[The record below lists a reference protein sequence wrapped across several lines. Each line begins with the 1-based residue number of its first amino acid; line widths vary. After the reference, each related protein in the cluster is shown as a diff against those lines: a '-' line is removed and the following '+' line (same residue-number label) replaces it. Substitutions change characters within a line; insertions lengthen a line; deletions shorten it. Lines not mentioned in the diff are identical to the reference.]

1 MVEHKG
7 RHIVT
12 WRWGSVENPAVLL
25 VHGWGGNAAQMRA
38 FVFPLLS
45 AGYRVIAYDR
55 PARFRRRAR

>member
-1 MVEHKG
+1 
-7 RHIVT
+7 
-12 WRWGSVENPAVLL
+12 VENPAVLL